1 MVWYHDGTMADP
13 VERILLGFTA
23 NLDYSRV
30 LSGIQYLRDQ
40 GNSIRSIART
50 LGIAEGT
57 LRRTWINQERAPS
70 AQSVDRLIRAIGEKG
85 IILQNDSKTTI
96 RQTMVVPSEQS
107 VRNVLPP
114 SATRTFSVI
123 LEYKSDT
130 NPKRPTA
137 YRTIGPFTLGPE
149 ESLAE
154 VLERSGIELSEV
166 ESVIW
171 QKE

>member
-1 MVWYHDGTMADP
+1 MADP

-57 LRRTWINQERAPS
+57 LRRTWINKERAPS
-70 AQSVDRLIRAIGEKG
+70 AQSVDRLIRAIGNTG
-85 IILQNDSKTTI
+85 IVLQSDSKTTI
-96 RQTMVVPSEQS
+96 RQQMVVPSDQS

-114 SATRTFSVI
+114 SATRTFSVV
-123 LEYKSDT
+123 LSYDNETNAQRPKGYK
-130 NPKRPTA
+130 
-137 YRTIGPFTLGPE
+137 TIGPYTLGPDQ
-149 ESLAE
+149 SLSD
-154 VLERSGIELSEV
+154 VLRDAGVLSDEV
-166 ESVIW
+166 ESIIW